1 MSAADCMRRCKFK
14 KNFSETQ
21 IFERLF
27 LFFRKK
33 WCLFELDYPEVVLVV
48 DDDTVGIELT
58 SLTGSLPQQVL
69 LEAGTLRTYD
79 GQDERRV

>member
-1 MSAADCMRRCKFK
+1 MSAADCMRRCKVK
-14 KNFSETQ
+14 KNLSETQ
-21 IFERLF
+21 IYERLF
-27 LFFRKK
+27 LLLLKK
-33 WCLFELDYPEVVLVV
+33 TRLLELNHSEIVFIV